1 MTRIFLTLAAADFLS
16 LTLTFALGC
25 WSKLTDGLHAQSGSV
40 YMLHF
45 LCGLFTAVGTLLVH
59 CLIFTYFLGTG
70 RWVKEVTLAYDL
82 PDEPL
87 HKRTRELKRQTFPP
101 ALAAML
107 VTIATAAAG
116 AGGQLQAWPWPV
128 HFTLGVVTLLV
139 NAWAMR
145 LEYRNVRINART
157 LDEVLAEVDRVR
169 AERGL
174 PPNAEAIADAS
185 RQA

>member
-1 MTRIFLTLAAADFLS
+1 MTRIFLTLAMADFLA
-16 LTLTFALGC
+16 LTLTFGLGC
-25 WSKLTDGLHAQSGSV
+25 WSKLTDGLHAADGSL

-82 PDEPL
+82 PDEPW
-87 HKRTRELKRQTFPP
+87 HKHTRELKRQTFPP
-101 ALAAML
+101 ALTAML
-107 VTIATAAAG
+107 VTIATGAAG
-116 AGGQLQAWPWPV
+116 AGAQLQAWSWQV
-128 HFTLGVVTLLV
+128 HFTLGMITLLV

-145 LEYRNVRINART
+145 LEYRNVRTNARV
-157 LDEVLAEVDRVR
+157 LDEVLVEVDRVR

-174 PPNAEAIADAS
+174 PPNAEALAEEA
-185 RQA
+185 R